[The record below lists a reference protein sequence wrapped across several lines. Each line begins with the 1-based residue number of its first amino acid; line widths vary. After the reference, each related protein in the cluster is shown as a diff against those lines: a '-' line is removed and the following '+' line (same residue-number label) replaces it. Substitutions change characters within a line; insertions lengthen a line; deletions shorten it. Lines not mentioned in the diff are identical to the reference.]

1 MDVKLE
7 NLINVSFSIKE
18 MLSKNFAYQKNITR
32 EEILD
37 KVLHKPITQNG
48 KAIGVI
54 TDADDDFIYG
64 IIYKGYEFELYDNG
78 DITVELVDY
87 KQRGFK

>member
-1 MDVKLE
+1 MEEERLE

-18 MLSKNFAYQKNITR
+18 MLGDILSVSKDITR
-32 EEILD
+32 EELLS

-54 TDADDDFIYG
+54 TDADDEFIWG
-64 IIYKGYEFELYDNG
+64 IIYKGYEFELYESG
-78 DITVELVDY
+78 DISVELVDY
-87 KQRGFK
+87 K